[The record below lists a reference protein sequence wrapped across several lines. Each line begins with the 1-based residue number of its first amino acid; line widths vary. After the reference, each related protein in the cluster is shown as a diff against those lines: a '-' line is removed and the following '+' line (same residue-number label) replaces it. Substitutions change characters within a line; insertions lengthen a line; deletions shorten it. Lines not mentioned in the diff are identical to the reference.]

1 MSSVA
6 HALQQAAP
14 RRGKRVLDLALAIP
28 GLILALPIIL
38 IAAVIIRYTSE
49 GPAIYAQTRA
59 GRDAIPFRCYKLRTM
74 YVGTPS
80 VATHEAK
87 PTAITPI
94 GRFLRKTKID
104 ELPQLWNVLKGEM
117 SIVGPRPC
125 LPEQEELI
133 GHRMRLGVFAA
144 APGITGLAQLRGID
158 MSRPEACA
166 QADAEYL
173 STWSIGRDL
182 ALMARTLL
190 PRS

>member
-6 HALQQAAP
+6 HATQQVVP
-14 RRGKRVLDLALAIP
+14 RRGKRALDLALAIP
-28 GLILALPIIL
+28 GLIVASPVMFV
-38 IAAVIIRYTSE
+38 AAVLVRCTSE
-49 GPAIYAQTRA
+49 GSAIYAQTRL
-59 GRDAIPFRCYKLRTM
+59 GRDAVPFRCYKLRTM
-74 YVGTPS
+74 YAGTPS

-87 PTAITPI
+87 PTAITPV

-125 LPEQEELI
+125 LPEQENLI
-133 GHRMRLGVFAA
+133 DHRQRLGVFVA

-173 STWSIGRDL
+173 GTWSIRQDFT
-182 ALMARTLL
+182 LMARTLL